1 MRPLRYAIN
10 VTLDG
15 CVHHEAGVAP
25 DEELMGFWTAEMQ
38 RADAVIYGRTTYE
51 MMEGAWRRPESG
63 VWPDWMDAWET
74 PFAEAL
80 DRISKHVVSS
90 TLDAVDWNAEL
101 VRGDVGEAVT
111 QLKAQPGEGLS
122 VGGVT
127 LPLALAE
134 LGLIDEF
141 TFVVHP
147 IIAGHGP
154 RLLDGLSERTRL
166 ELVDRREFASGAV
179 ANTYRPLP
187 SFRWLNRSS

>member
-25 DEELMGFWTAEMQ
+25 DEELMGFWTVVME

-51 MMEGAWRRPESG
+51 MMQGAWRRPASG
-63 VWPDWMDAWET
+63 VWPDWMSEWEV
-74 PFAEAL
+74 PFADAL
-80 DRISKHVVSS
+80 DRIPKHVVSS
-90 TLDAVDWNAEL
+90 TLESVDWNAEL
-101 VRGDVGEAVT
+101 VRGDLVDAVRG
-111 QLKAQPGEGLS
+111 LKAQPGEGLS

-127 LPLALAE
+127 LPLALANE
-134 LGLIDEF
+134 GLIDEY

-154 RLLDGLSERTRL
+154 RLLDGLSELTRL
-166 ELVDRREFASGAV
+166 ELIDRREFGSGVIAQ
-179 ANTYRPLP
+179 TYRPAP
-187 SFRWLNRSS
+187 VR

>member
-25 DEELMGFWTAEMQ
+25 DEELMGFWTAGMQ
-38 RADAVIYGRTTYE
+38 RADAVLYGRVTYE
-51 MMEGAWRRPESG
+51 MMQEAWRRPASG
-63 VWPDWMDAWET
+63 VWPDWMDEWEI
-74 PFAEAL
+74 PFADAL
-80 DRISKHVVSS
+80 DRIPKHVVSG

-101 VRGDVGEAVT
+101 VRGDLGEAVRV
-111 QLKAQPGEGLS
+111 LKAQPGEGLS

-134 LGLIDEF
+134 LGLIDEY

-147 IIAGHGP
+147 VLAGHGP
-154 RLLDGLSERTRL
+154 RLLDGLSERVRL
-166 ELVDRREFASGAV
+166 ELVGRREFGSGAV
-179 ANTYRPLP
+179 MQRYRTAGDGGID
-187 SFRWLNRSS
+187 R